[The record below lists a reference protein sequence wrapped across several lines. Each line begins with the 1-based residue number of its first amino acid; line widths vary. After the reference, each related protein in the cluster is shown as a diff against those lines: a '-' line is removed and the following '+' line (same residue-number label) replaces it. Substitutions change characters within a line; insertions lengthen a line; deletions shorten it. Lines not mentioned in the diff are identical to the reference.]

1 MKKIKNLQY
10 IQYVN
15 NFNIISSTLQKW
27 YKKKPIEEVQNMLES
42 MGEIAGYVNTL
53 ESNETIKD
61 QIVVEYRSD
70 KIRAVERA
78 ERAEDKCD
86 KLESKVKKLQTQK
99 KLGL

>member
-70 KIRAVERA
+70 KIRAA

-99 KLGL
+99 ELGL

>member
-78 ERAEDKCD
+78 EDKCD
-86 KLESKVKKLQTQK
+86 KLESKVQKLQTQK
-99 KLGL
+99 ELGL

>member
-27 YKKKPIEEVQNMLES
+27 YKKKPIEEVQDMLES

-86 KLESKVKKLQTQK
+86 KLESKVQKLQTQK
-99 KLGL
+99 ELGL